1 MTMSMYS
8 SITPDEFHGGADED
22 VFGEYIIQYSI
33 LNSFHSW
40 LNIIDQNLNIQSFYT
55 LYMKSTQF
63 SKSNATGVR
72 ENMKWQAGL

>member
-22 VFGEYIIQYSI
+22 VFGEYIYIIAQYSI
-33 LNSFHSW
+33 PK
-40 LNIIDQNLNIQSFYT
+40 T
-55 LYMKSTQF
+55 LVLTSYSLYFKSTQF
-63 SKSNATGVR
+63 SKLNATGVR

>member
-22 VFGEYIIQYSI
+22 VFGEYIIQYYI
-33 LNSFHSW
+33 LKSFHFSEA
-40 LNIIDQNLNIQSFYT
+40 IDQSLNIQSFYT